1 MLIRKLLITS
11 ITACGL
17 GLATACRDNDC
28 EIRDRRVYYEPAPPP
43 VVYQS
48 APVVYQSPPVVY
60 RPRPLVRVRNRFVDV
75 RVNRRGWHDRG
86 VNVNVRRNWD

>member
-1 MLIRKLLITS
+1 MIAKKLFITAL
-11 ITACGL
+11 TACGL

-28 EIRDRRVYYEPAPPP
+28 EVRDSRVYYQPAPPP

-48 APVVYQSPPVVY
+48 APVIYQSPPVVY
-60 RPRPLVRVRNRFVDV
+60 RSRPLVRVRNRHVDV
-75 RVNRRGWHDRG
+75 RVDRPGWRNRG